1 MFGRNVQP
9 GATDAERRAAAAGHP
24 AGSALRAPKPPPAV
38 AARSCCCP
46 ARPLVKV
53 ILPASAARPHPV
65 DLWLCG
71 HHYRVSQ
78 AALAEAGAAVQTLGH
93 DAGDWLTTAA
103 LEDNDLSVD

>member
-1 MFGRNVQP
+1 M
-9 GATDAERRAAAAGHP
+9 
-24 AGSALRAPKPPPAV
+24 
-38 AARSCCCP
+38 
-46 ARPLVKV
+46 
-53 ILPASAARPHPV
+53 PASAARPHPV

-103 LEDNDLSVD
+103 L